1 MVIVLFFVKKFNK
14 IIKVM
19 EIIKLIVFDYFYIVR
34 RYCILSGVFIFVVE
48 VYLVWISCMIVMF
61 ICLFFVF

>member
-1 MVIVLFFVKKFNK
+1 MVIVLFFVKKINK
-14 IIKVM
+14 MIKVM